1 MYDMLFY
8 KWSFKKAKNI
18 RNMSYFGWP
27 ALVHQ
32 VNVLVSPDAKQPQTC
47 EMMRKPV
54 SQ

>member
-1 MYDMLFY
+1 MGY
-8 KWSFKKAKNI
+8 I
-18 RNMSYFGWP
+18 RNMSYFGRP

-47 EMMRKPV
+47 GMMRKLA